1 LLEIQAIRKAVRME
15 KKKKIDIQKPDPM
28 RKKLVIPDVDSGAI
42 YLLNKW
48 LETKSEETGR
58 AVSDIFAEVVLHD
71 VIRKD
76 WDREKV
82 REKYSEYQEQQ
93 RKVSKA
99 YIEYCDHTMK

>member
-1 LLEIQAIRKAVRME
+1 MG
-15 KKKKIDIQKPDPM
+15 KKKKIYIQKPDPM

-48 LETKSEETGR
+48 LETKSEETGT
-58 AVSDIFAEVVLHD
+58 AVSDIFAEAVLYD
-71 VIRKD
+71 LIRKD

-82 REKYSEYQEQQ
+82 REIYAEYQEQQ
-93 RKVSKA
+93 RKLSKT

>member
-1 LLEIQAIRKAVRME
+1 MG
-15 KKKKIDIQKPDPM
+15 KKKKKDIQKPDPM
-28 RKKLVIPDVDSGAI
+28 RKNLVIPDVDSGAI

-58 AVSDIFAEVVLHD
+58 AVSDIFAEVVLFD

-93 RKVSKA
+93 KNLRKA
-99 YIEYCDHTMK
+99 YIEYSDHSLK